1 MAFGILLKSGLDCD
15 DDDDDEHNLPS
26 DRVGSDLAALV
37 ASCLIPRCNIILTVL
52 SLNARRIS

>member
-15 DDDDDEHNLPS
+15 DEDDEHNLPS